1 MERGKDVMDI
11 DRALTRALDADD
23 PGPAFAG
30 KVIAAV
36 KAATAGAA
44 PATVSRSGLHAI
56 QWRAVLPIAA
66 TVALV
71 VAGARY
77 QAIESD
83 RAAQAAEAQR
93 EETRARAAHA
103 QLVQALRLTGQQLNV
118 VHRAI
123 ERSQTSEPGQTIE
136 RSQE

>member
-1 MERGKDVMDI
+1 MDRGKDVMDI

-36 KAATAGAA
+36 KAEAGAP
-44 PATVSRSGLHAI
+44 PAAVSRSGLRSIH
-56 QWRAVLPIAA
+56 WRAVLPIAA
-66 TVALV
+66 TIAML
-71 VAGARY
+71 VAGARF
-77 QAIESD
+77 QSIESE
-83 RAAQAAEAQR
+83 RTAQAAQQLEEAK
-93 EETRARAAHA
+93 ARAASA

-123 ERSQTSEPGQTIE
+123 ERSQE
-136 RSQE
+136 